1 MKQIKNTPK
10 QHPLSEYKKFIS
22 LFLSLCLFVTL
33 MNIPAQ
39 AQLQPRENKERLR
52 IQVLKV
58 AQEIENNR
66 FEIKTLIEETRGK
79 TYEVKQSIQ
88 SIRENLDTLS
98 LDQLKLLKQIIIEI
112 KKYHQAKDVFLK
124 TMSEYNI
131 KIKSARDA
139 KDFETL
145 LTLYNEIA
153 LLQTK
158 HKEALTNYSTLLD
171 QLLAMM

>member
-1 MKQIKNTPK
+1 MKKILDTHTFHLFLVN
-10 QHPLSEYKKFIS
+10 KKYIS
-22 LFLSLCLFVTL
+22 LLLALCLFFSLT
-33 MNIPAQ
+33 NIPSQ

-58 AQEIENNR
+58 AQDIENNR
-66 FEIKTLIEETRGK
+66 FEIKVLVEETRGK
-79 TYEVKQSIQ
+79 TYEVKQSIR
-88 SIRENLDTLS
+88 SLRENLDTLT
-98 LDQLKLLKQIIIEI
+98 LDQLKLLKQIMVEI
-112 KKYHQAKDVFLK
+112 KNYHLAKDDFLK
-124 TMSEYNI
+124 AMSEYNA

-153 LLQTK
+153 FLQTK
-158 HKEALTNYSTLLD
+158 HKEALTNYSALLD